1 MKKYL
6 IALEL
11 VFLAFVLNG
20 CSQSNQNQD
29 LMDFMAETKRR
40 PQGKIEPLPPFRA
53 YQPFSYSAMT
63 LRSPFEKP
71 VPVDESATKG
81 GRTVAPDLTRVKEFL
96 EGFNITSLRMVGS
109 ITKGGKLWALID
121 NGEGSV
127 FPATLGNYL
136 GKNHGKIISA
146 DSSQLEV
153 MEIVADGSNG
163 WVERPRIIKL
173 EEKE

>member
-6 IALEL
+6 LALGVLL
-11 VFLAFVLNG
+11 VALLTG
-20 CSQSNQNQD
+20 CGQSAQHQD
-29 LMDFMAETKRR
+29 LLDFMADVKRR
-40 PQGKIEPLPPFRA
+40 PQGQIDPLPTFRP

-71 VPVDESATKG
+71 VPVDESAAKG
-81 GRTVAPDLTRVKEFL
+81 GRTVAPDMTRVKEFL
-96 EGFNITSLRMVGS
+96 EGFNITSLKMVGS
-109 ITKGGKLWALID
+109 IAKGGQLWALMD
-121 NGEGSV
+121 NGDGSV
-127 FPATLGNYL
+127 VPATIGNYL
-136 GKNHGKIISA
+136 GKNHGKIIST
-146 DSSQLEV
+146 DSSQIEV

>member
-1 MKKYL
+1 MKL
-6 IALEL
+6 RSLACILCF
-11 VFLAFVLNG
+11 FLLSG
-20 CSQSNQNQD
+20 CGQSNQYQD
-29 LMDFMAETKRR
+29 LQDFMAETKRR
-40 PQGKIEPLPPFRA
+40 PKGQIEPLPTFRP
-53 YQPFSYSAMT
+53 YQPFVYSAMT

-71 VPVDESATKG
+71 VPVDESAARG
-81 GRTVAPDLTRVKEFL
+81 GRSVSPDFNRVKEFL
-96 EGFNITSLRMVGS
+96 EGFNVTSLKMVGS
-109 ITKGGKLWALID
+109 ISKGGKLWALID

-127 FPATLGNYL
+127 IPATIGSYL

-146 DSSQLEV
+146 DSMQIEV

>member
-1 MKKYL
+1 MKRL
-6 IALEL
+6 L
-11 VFLAFVLNG
+11 VVSEIIFLALMLNACG
-20 CSQSNQNQD
+20 QSGQFQD
-29 LMDFMAETKRR
+29 LQDFMAETKRR
-40 PQGKIEPLPPFRA
+40 PHGQIDPLPSFTP

-71 VPVDESATKG
+71 VPVDEKAAKG
-81 GRTVAPDLTRVKEFL
+81 GRSVAPDPNRVKEFL
-96 EGFNITSLRMVGS
+96 EGFNITSLKMVGS

-127 FPATLGNYL
+127 VSATLGNYL
-136 GKNHGKIISA
+136 GKNNGKIISA
-146 DSSQLEV
+146 DASQLEV
-153 MEIVADGSNG
+153 MEIVADGSSG